1 VSRTNR
7 LVVVLGL
14 NLAPVAALIVVGVTA
29 HSVGV
34 FAAGGDYLLDAA
46 GIGVALIALAL
57 SRHSGTARRPG
68 GFPNALN
75 IAAVVNAGWLLVL
88 EILVAAAAV
97 DRLVAGAPK
106 VQGLPVLVVS
116 GVAAMSMAA
125 GAAVLGG
132 DDDEDGNLTVKAVF
146 LDTVADAAAAAGVA
160 VAGAIIFVTRGLYWL
175 DPSVALVIA
184 MVVAYHALRL
194 VRTAA
199 GRMRKAQPTH

>member
-1 VSRTNR
+1 

-75 IAAVVNAGWLLVL
+75 IAAVVNAGWLRPRWIGWWPVHPRSRDSQCLWS
-88 EILVAAAAV
+88 AV
-97 DRLVAGAPK
+97 
-106 VQGLPVLVVS
+106 
-116 GVAAMSMAA
+116 
-125 GAAVLGG
+125 
-132 DDDEDGNLTVKAVF
+132 
-146 LDTVADAAAAAGVA
+146 
-160 VAGAIIFVTRGLYWL
+160 
-175 DPSVALVIA
+175 
-184 MVVAYHALRL
+184 
-194 VRTAA
+194 
-199 GRMRKAQPTH
+199 

>member
-1 VSRTNR
+1 MSRTNR

-88 EILVAAAAV
+88 DNADEGIGRMAAALRERRPKESLTDAV
-97 DRLVAGAPK
+97 VRAIEEDLDRFAGVDLLRSRPDCCDHRFRERLRSFYSI
-106 VQGLPVLVVS
+106 GNPLP
-116 GVAAMSMAA
+116 AYMAA
-125 GAAVLGG
+125 GAG
-132 DDDEDGNLTVKAVF
+132 
-146 LDTVADAAAAAGVA
+146 
-160 VAGAIIFVTRGLYWL
+160 
-175 DPSVALVIA
+175 
-184 MVVAYHALRL
+184 
-194 VRTAA
+194 
-199 GRMRKAQPTH
+199 